1 MTLDQLIP
9 FLLIVA
15 LGTYVQTV
23 TGFAL
28 GMIVLGCVAQF
39 DLASI
44 TFTSV
49 IISILMLAN
58 GPIALRGNLQHLD
71 RKAMLWSLTGLFPAL
86 ISGVLLLNYLSSDF
100 TRILQWIL
108 GASIIC
114 GGLFIMLKPE
124 PRTKRSSNPSFAVAG
139 AAAGIFGGLFS
150 IAGPPLVYQLY
161 RQPMNLLSIRL
172 CLLAIFLIM
181 NIMRLIVLAIQGDL
195 TLEMLWTG
203 LICIPVVAIFTVIG
217 KRFPPPFSDNTM
229 RRLAFSLLVIIG
241 VSLVLGA

>member
-1 MTLDQLIP
+1 MTIEQLLP

-15 LGTYVQTV
+15 FGTYVQTV

-28 GMIVLGCVAQF
+28 GMIVLGCVAQLG
-39 DLASI
+39 LASV

-49 IISILMLAN
+49 IISLLMLAN

-71 RKAMLWSLTGLFPAL
+71 HKAMLWSLTGLFPAL
-86 ISGVLLLNYLSSDF
+86 VAGVLLLNYLSSDF
-100 TRILQWIL
+100 TQMLQWLL
-108 GASIIC
+108 GATIIT

-124 PRTKRSSNPSFAVAG
+124 PLPQRSSHRSFAIAG

-161 RQPMNLLSIRL
+161 RQPLSLQTIRL
-172 CLLAIFLIM
+172 SLLAMFLVM
-181 NIMRLIVLAIQGDL
+181 NIIRLLVLGVQGLL

-203 LICIPVVAIFTVIG
+203 LICIPVVAAFTLIG
-217 KRFPPPFSDNTM
+217 KRYPPPFSDTTM
-229 RRLAFSLLVIIG
+229 RRLAFALLIIIGISLVI
-241 VSLVLGA
+241 SA

>member
-9 FLLIVA
+9 FILVVA

-28 GMIVLGCVAQF
+28 GMIVLGCVAQLE
-39 DLASI
+39 LASI

-49 IISILMLAN
+49 IISVLMLAN

-71 RKAMLWSLTGLFPAL
+71 RSAIFWSLAGLFPAL
-86 ISGVLLLNYLSSDF
+86 VAGVLLLNYLSSDF

-108 GASIIC
+108 GATIIA

-124 PRTKRSSNPSFAVAG
+124 PLAQRSGNPSFAIAG

-161 RQPMNLLSIRL
+161 RQPIKLHSIRL
-172 CLLAIFLIM
+172 SLLAIFLVM
-181 NIMRLIVLAIQGDL
+181 NILRLLVLAIEGEL
-195 TLEMLWTG
+195 GMEMFWTA
-203 LICIPVVAIFTVIG
+203 LFCIPVVAVFTIIG
-217 KRFPPPFSDNTM
+217 KRYPPPFSDNTM
-229 RRLAFSLLVIIG
+229 RRLAFLLLVVIG
-241 VSLVLGA
+241 ISLVFSA